1 MLTTIQSIQTR
12 QDSVEQNRT
21 EVSKSQANDNGNRN
35 DSTFPTA
42 IQQHPLDDPGITI
55 IASGI
60 PVTETED
67 IMQKAEDLIRAL
79 GDNDKFRRCQTKNY
93 EI

>member
-1 MLTTIQSIQTR
+1 MDNSSRKIETVSIL
-12 QDSVEQNRT
+12 N
-21 EVSKSQANDNGNRN
+21 NRN
-35 DSTFPTA
+35 DSAFPTA
-42 IQQHPLDDPGITI
+42 IQQHPLNDPGVTI

-67 IMQKAEDLIRAL
+67 IMQKAEDLIRTL
-79 GDNDKFRRCQTKNY
+79 GDNDKFRWCQTKNY